1 MITVVSGL
9 PRSGTSLM
17 MQMLAAGG
25 LELLTDGKRVAD
37 ASNPRGYLEWERAKS
52 LPREPESIVQA
63 EGKVVKIIST
73 LLLSLPNARHYK
85 VMFME
90 RPLAEVTASQA
101 AMLQKLGT
109 SGPAL
114 SPDAMERALDA
125 HLKQV
130 KAALR
135 SRPEINV
142 LWVPYQDVLADAPR
156 ASERIQEFLG
166 VPLNVSAMAAQV
178 DHSLYRQRQVNLHL
192 SKA

>member
-1 MITVVSGL
+1 MITIVSGL

-25 LELLTDGKRVAD
+25 LEPLTDGKRMAD
-37 ASNPRGYLEWERAKS
+37 ASNPRGYFEWERAKS
-52 LPREPESIVQA
+52 LPRYPESIADA

-73 LLLSLPNARHYK
+73 LLLSLPNARLYK
-85 VMFME
+85 VIFME
-90 RPLAEVTASQA
+90 RQLAEVTASQA
-101 AMLQKLGT
+101 AMIQNLGT

-114 SPDAMERALDA
+114 SPDAMQRALDA

-135 SRPEINV
+135 SRPELNV
-142 LWVPYQDVLADAPR
+142 LWVPYQDTLMNARSVG
-156 ASERIQEFLG
+156 ERIQQFLG

-178 DHSLYRQRQVNLHL
+178 DPALYRQRHADLHF
-192 SKA
+192 SEV